1 MSPQQDAKGHRP
13 AGLAPQDYQHRS
25 RRMSTQQD
33 AECHR
38 PEELAPQGFGTG
50 GAE

>member
-1 MSPQQDAKGHRP
+1 MSTKQEAQCHLPER
-13 AGLAPQDYQHRS
+13 LAPRTFDRR

-33 AECHR
+33 AQCHQ
-38 PEELAPQGFGTG
+38 PEKLAPQGFGTG